1 MMNEGIVAAADI
13 ATGAVIASAVEPD
26 AGKMGPT
33 TRGDSCLNCGA
44 ALLGAH
50 CHACGQ
56 KGHIHRTMAAFGHDL
71 LHGVF
76 HFEGK
81 IWRTLP
87 MLFWNP
93 GHLTRRYI
101 HGERA
106 KFVSPL
112 ALFLFT
118 VFLTF
123 AIFNAVIGDTPEFS
137 TQETVAIRVKTLD
150 AEIERS
156 KESVKRIERK
166 RSEAVNDPAA
176 LAEADEELADAKKIL
191 ADKTL
196 ENTSKKETLLR
207 EEAAAKSKIA
217 EIDTEIASIDAAI
230 ETATAKDLDVGAFR
244 AKRDALKIARNIAV
258 KGQEALTAPM
268 ISTSLLS
275 ETGNF
280 FWNDKKLNDLA
291 RKAIADPKLLA
302 YKLQSSAYKFSWA
315 LIPISVPFIWLLF
328 FWRREFKIFD
338 HAVFATYSIT
348 FMLLWSSLIAVAGH
362 YEFGGD
368 GLLAA
373 LLLFPLLHMYRQL
386 KQAYGLSWYGAVARS
401 ALMWLFAIF
410 ALLAFAIMI
419 FYLGI
424 TG

>member
-1 MMNEGIVAAADI
+1 MNEGIIAAADI

-26 AGKMGPT
+26 AGQTGPT
-33 TRGDSCLNCGA
+33 AGAGGCLNCGA

-50 CHACGQ
+50 CHNCGQ
-56 KGHIHRTMAAFGHDL
+56 KSHVHRTMAAFGHDL
-71 LHGVF
+71 VHSVF

-87 MLFWNP
+87 MLAWNP

-137 TQETVAIRVKTLD
+137 VRETVASRAKALD
-150 AEIERS
+150 AEIDRK
-156 KESVKRIERK
+156 KESVAELERE
-166 RSEAVNDPAA
+166 RSEVVNDPAA
-176 LAEADEELADAKKIL
+176 LAEADKELADAKTALDETTL
-191 ADKTL
+191 A
-196 ENTSKKETLLR
+196 NTTKKEALLR
-207 EEAAAKSKIA
+207 EEAALKSKIA
-217 EIDTEIASIDAAI
+217 EIDKEIAGINLAIKAAKAKGANSGSLEAQRETLKMGRRITLKGQDALTDSAFTSSLSL
-230 ETATAKDLDVGAFR
+230 ETA
-244 AKRDALKIARNIAV
+244 
-258 KGQEALTAPM
+258 
-268 ISTSLLS
+268 
-275 ETGNF
+275 NF

-291 RKAIADPKLLA
+291 RKAVKDPKLLA
-302 YKLQSSAYKFSWA
+302 YKLQSNAYKFSWA

-348 FMLLWSSLIAVAGH
+348 FMMLWSSLIAVVAH
-362 YEFGGD
+362 YEIGHPAI
-368 GLLAA
+368 LVPLI
-373 LLLFPLLHMYRQL
+373 LFPILHMYRQL
-386 KQAYGLSWYGAVARS
+386 KQAYGLSRLGAVLRS

-410 ALLAFAIMI
+410 ALIAFAVMI
-419 FYLGI
+419 FYLGV